1 VAAFVSA
8 DDAYLHLRCCA
19 DYGFRRSF
27 ASATLG
33 ATLSVSAAMS
43 IEPSDFRI
51 PVAIS
56 ARHAHLS
63 QRTINAL
70 FGRDYRLR
78 PAKALSQPGQF
89 AAQETIALV
98 GPAGRI
104 PHVRVLGPPRPEDQ
118 IEISRTDE
126 RVLGLEAPLR
136 LSGDLARTPGI
147 FIEGPAGRLHLGA
160 GVVRALRHI
169 HMSPVDAVRLG
180 VNDRD
185 IVRVSVTGGGRD
197 LIFDDVIV
205 RVAPSFRLELHL
217 DSDEGNAAGI
227 GPDTVCRLVPRSSP

>member
-1 VAAFVSA
+1 MNLES
-8 DDAYLHLRCCA
+8 
-19 DYGFRRSF
+19 
-27 ASATLG
+27 
-33 ATLSVSAAMS
+33 
-43 IEPSDFRI
+43 SDIQI

-104 PHVRVLGPPRPEDQ
+104 SHVRVLGPPRPEDQ
-118 IEISRTDE
+118 IEISRSDE
-126 RVLGLEAPLR
+126 RVLGLDAPLR

-147 FIEGPAGRLHLGA
+147 FIEGPAGRLQLRA

-169 HMSPVDAVRLG
+169 HMSPMDAARFG
-180 VNDRD
+180 VNDHD

-197 LIFDDVIV
+197 LVFDDVIV

-217 DSDEGNAAGI
+217 DSDEGNAAGV
-227 GPDTVCRLVPRSSP
+227 GPDTVCRLVPRGSP